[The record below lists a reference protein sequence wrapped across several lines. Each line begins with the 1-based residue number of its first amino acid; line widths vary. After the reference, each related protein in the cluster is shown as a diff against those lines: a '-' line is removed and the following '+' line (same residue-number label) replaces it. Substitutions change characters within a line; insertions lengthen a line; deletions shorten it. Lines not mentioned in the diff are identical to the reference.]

1 MGEAIRIWVDDR
13 ESRSSSIARRLSEAE
28 GVSVVVKRLRTGDY
42 LIEGKALVER
52 KRVRDFLESL
62 KEGRL
67 FAQAS
72 RLAVQPLR
80 SFMIL
85 EGPAQEWRAAGVT
98 RAGIQGA
105 MSMLSVAFGIPVL
118 RSQSEEE
125 TWKLMIM
132 IVHQLQAQ
140 ARPPGRKPGRRLC
153 GKRAWQVHIL
163 TGIPKVGPTRAQRM
177 LEQFG
182 SIEAIVTATPEALA
196 TVDGIGRRTAQ
207 HIHWAVHES
216 PESYRA

>member
-13 ESRSSSIARRLSEAE
+13 ESRSSGLVEKLMKMES
-28 GVSVVVKRLRTGDY
+28 VSVGVKRLQTGDY
-42 LIEGKALVER
+42 LIEGKVVLER

-62 KEGRL
+62 KAGRL

-72 RLAVQPLR
+72 RLAIQPLR
-80 SFMIL
+80 AFMIL
-85 EGPAQEWRAAGVT
+85 EGPAGEWRAAGVT
-98 RAGIQGA
+98 REGIQGA

-125 TWKLMIM
+125 TVKLLLMTAR
-132 IVHQLQAQ
+132 QLQAR
-140 ARPPGRKPGRRLC
+140 AKAPVRKPVRRLR
-153 GKRAWQVHIL
+153 GKRAWQIHIL
-163 TGIPKVGPTRAQRM
+163 TGIPKVGPTRAQRL

-182 SIEAIVTATPEALA
+182 SIEAVVTATPEALA
-196 TVDGIGRRTAQ
+196 TVGGIGRKTAQ

-216 PESYRA
+216 PNPYQV